1 MILVDP
7 PVFTKPNGRKRYSH
21 LAGSTLEELH
31 AFAAS
36 IGVKPHFFHRGAS
49 YPHYDITEA
58 QVPTALAA
66 GAKSVS
72 SQELVRF
79 LKELKCPTTL

>member
-21 LAGSTLEELH
+21 LTGSTRAELD

-36 IGVKPHFFHRGAS
+36 IGVKPHFFHRGAT
-49 YPHYDITEA
+49 YMHYDITEA
-58 QVPTALAA
+58 QYPAAVAA
-66 GAKSVS
+66 GAKEVS
-72 SQELVRF
+72 SQDLVRF
-79 LKELKCPTTL
+79 CKEIKTCTS